1 MAFALLGL
9 SAIQIYWVHNAIGIK
24 EQQFQ
29 ENVGRALYNVVYKAE
44 KIEASNYIK
53 IHRLSEFAIG
63 GKMGKNAGNSADSDS
78 LCCHFPSHTNSKAD
92 LSEYVTGEGKV
103 LKRNRAE
110 ILAKFAEEFNTTF
123 DRTGVDEIKSGM
135 VSDII
140 NDMMNMQK
148 SKVEE
153 RIDPGIINL
162 LLEEE
167 LLREGLNTDFYF
179 GVLSQTQGIE
189 LKQKAAS
196 DEKLLL
202 TPYKIK
208 MFPGEFSVYPS
219 YLSVYF
225 PKERGFLWKSMI
237 GVMSISALFI
247 AAIIFVFWYS
257 LSIILNQKKL
267 AIVKNDFIN
276 NMTHELK
283 TPISTISLACEV
295 LKDRSIPKDQERL
308 DHYVEVINEE
318 NKRLGVLVENVL
330 QSAVWDRP
338 DFKLN
343 KIELN
348 VHELIQQ
355 VVDRSHVQ
363 LDAKKGQIETT
374 LLATAPL
381 LKLDRIHFTNVLYNL
396 IDNAI
401 KYSKDKPVIHLSTR
415 DAEGGMVIQVSDN
428 GIGISKENQKKI
440 FEKLY
445 RVPTGNLHDVKGF
458 GLGLSYVKAIVDQ
471 HDGEI
476 QVKSQ
481 LNQGTTFSIFIPKNQ
496 KYEH

>member
-1 MAFALLGL
+1 M
-9 SAIQIYWVHNAIGIK
+9 GIK

-29 ENVGRALYNVVYKAE
+29 ENVGRALSNVVYKTE
-44 KIEASNYIK
+44 KIEAANYIK
-53 IHRLSEFAIG
+53 NHRLSGMAVGDMSALIIEANGSNDTCCFDVPATVNKKGDISEYLTSDG
-63 GKMGKNAGNSADSDS
+63 TIIKRSRSQVVEKCLQDKSTATFNAGSVEAVIDQFAKKSNM
-78 LCCHFPSHTNSKAD
+78 
-92 LSEYVTGEGKV
+92 VT
-103 LKRNRAE
+103 
-110 ILAKFAEEFNTTF
+110 
-123 DRTGVDEIKSGM
+123 
-135 VSDII
+135 DII
-140 NDMMNMQK
+140 NDLMNMQK
-148 SKVEE
+148 LKVEE
-153 RIDPGIINL
+153 RIDPEIIKL

-167 LLREGLNTDFYF
+167 FLHEGINTDFYYGVVSQAH
-179 GVLSQTQGIE
+179 GVL
-189 LKQKAAS
+189 LKEKKAIDNNLFS
-196 DEKLLL
+196 

-208 MFPGEFSVYPS
+208 MFPGEFSMYPS

-225 PKERGFLWKSMI
+225 PREKGFLLKSMS
-237 GVMSISALFI
+237 GVMVVSALFI

-257 LSIILNQKKL
+257 LNIIFNQKKL

-295 LKDRSIPKDQERL
+295 LKDKDIPKNQERL

-343 KIELN
+343 KIALD
-348 VHELIQQ
+348 VHQIIQQ

-363 LDAKKGQIETT
+363 LDAKEGEIHTDFT
-374 LLATAPL
+374 ATDSML
-381 LKLDRIHFTNVLYNL
+381 EVDRIHFTNVLYNL

-401 KYSKDKPVIHLSTR
+401 KYCKEKPSIQISTR
-415 DAEGGMVIQVSDN
+415 NVQGGMAIYVSDN
-428 GIGISKENQKKI
+428 GIGISKEDQKKI

-458 GLGLSYVKAIVDQ
+458 GLGLSYVKAIIDQ
-471 HDGEI
+471 HNGQI

-481 LNQGTTFSIFIPKNQ
+481 LNQGTTFSIFIPKKEN
-496 KYEH
+496 YEH